1 MYYNL
6 GTIMPLFSLTDI
18 TFTGNYRTGSAT
30 DDLAGSGGEYN
41 YSILR
46 YPNDLG
52 NYDKGHYI
60 LLHINQQRLT
70 QVGTSASGE
79 QTNSEAL
86 NQARKQYVGSTT
98 TGEVV
103 NTLYQGG
110 KEVAPVI
117 TNFASEISNKVT
129 NAVTNANFPGKETI
143 GQITSSFTNFVGE
156 VTGEA
161 ANSTVGKGFLGFAK
175 GAVNEMGTLA
185 EQALSPQ
192 GLRTT
197 KRTVDTIALYM
208 PDTLAFNDSQS
219 YGELN
224 MGQTLQ
230 TGGMSAI
237 AGGIETYKANGGD
250 IKGVGKN
257 LSPFLWDAITG
268 NDLTKNVLGQN
279 LSSFLFA
286 ASGLARNP
294 MMEVLYSSPQLRTF
308 RFDFMFYPRS
318 ESEAREVYNIIE
330 RIRFHQAPEYL
341 KNSGGF
347 YLVPPSEFDIK
358 FMYNGQIN
366 PNIPKIIGSCVLQ
379 SVDLDY
385 APNGFATYETLGES
399 RATPGGTGTPV
410 ATRLSLTFKETTIVT
425 KHDFDTAKNRI
436 SGYTHNFNRNSGT
449 GSDAPR

>member
-6 GTIMPLFSLTDI
+6 GTNMPLFSLTDI
-18 TFTGNYRTGSAT
+18 TFSGDSRTRNTTASDLSKSAYM
-30 DDLAGSGGEYN
+30 YN
-41 YSILR
+41 ILR
-46 YPNDLG
+46 YPSDLG
-52 NYDKGHYI
+52 NYDKGHYV

-70 QVGTSASGE
+70 QVKSSESGE

-86 NQARKQYVGSTT
+86 NQARRQYVGSTT

-103 NTLYQGG
+103 NTLYEGG
-110 KEVAPVI
+110 KEAAPVI

-143 GQITSSFTNFVGE
+143 GKITSSFTNFVGE
-156 VTGEA
+156 VTGQA

-185 EQALSPQ
+185 EQAVSPQ

-197 KRTVDTIALYM
+197 KRTIDTIALYM

-219 YGELN
+219 YSELN
-224 MGQTLQ
+224 MGGTLQ
-230 TGGMSAI
+230 TGAMSAI

-250 IKGVGKN
+250 MKGVGKN

-268 NDLTKNVLGQN
+268 NDLTTKALGQN

-318 ESEAREVYNIIE
+318 ESEAKEVYDIIE

-347 YLVPPSEFDIK
+347 YLIPPSEFDIK
-358 FMYNGQIN
+358 FMYNGEEN

-379 SVDLDY
+379 SIDLDY
-385 APNGFATYETLGES
+385 APNGFAAYETVGDNS
-399 RATPGGTGTPV
+399 PKKGGTGTPV

-425 KHDFDTAKNRI
+425 KHDFETGQLRASGKNPAL
-436 SGYTHNFNRNSGT
+436 T
-449 GSDAPR
+449 GGG

>member
-18 TFTGNYRTGSAT
+18 TFGGSSRNRDTTTSQLSDTAYK
-30 DDLAGSGGEYN
+30 YN
-41 YSILR
+41 ILR

-60 LLHINQQRLT
+60 LLHINQQKLT
-70 QVGTSASGE
+70 QVGSETTNDLTS
-79 QTNSEAL
+79 SEAL
-86 NQARKQYVGSTT
+86 NQARRQYVGSTT

-103 NTLYQGG
+103 STLYQGG
-110 KEVAPVI
+110 QDAAQVVSQYTSQISDGVQNVLSKLPGADTIKEA
-117 TNFASEISNKVT
+117 
-129 NAVTNANFPGKETI
+129 I
-143 GQITSSFTNFVGE
+143 GQASSKASDTGFFTL
-156 VTGEA
+156 
-161 ANSTVGKGFLGFAK
+161 LG
-175 GAVNEMGTLA
+175 GAVNQMGSLA
-185 EQALSPQ
+185 EQVVSGQ

-224 MGQTLQ
+224 MGGTVASGL
-230 TGGMSAI
+230 MSGI
-237 AGGIETYKANGGD
+237 AGGIETYRGSGGNLD
-250 IKGVGKN
+250 AVGKN
-257 LSPFLWDAITG
+257 AAPFLFDALTG
-268 NDLTKNVLGQN
+268 NSLTKGLIGDN
-279 LSSFLFA
+279 LSAFLFSA
-286 ASGLARNP
+286 TGLAKNP
-294 MMEVLYSSPQLRTF
+294 MMEVLYTSPQLRTF

-318 ESEAREVYNIIE
+318 ESEAREVYDIIE

-358 FMYNGQIN
+358 FMYNGEEN

-385 APNGFATYETLGES
+385 APNGFAAYETVGENS
-399 RATPGGTGTPV
+399 PTKGGTGTPV
-410 ATRLSLTFKETTIVT
+410 ATRLSLTFKETSIVT
-425 KHDFDTAKNRI
+425 KHDLDTGKSRAA
-436 SGYTHNFNRNSGT
+436 SGGWTVG
-449 GSDAPR
+449 